1 MIRVEVKGL
10 AELER
15 QLIALGEKVG
25 TQVLREAGRAA
36 LEPVLEDMKEHAG
49 FDESANTEH
58 MRDSVKIRSSTSKAK
73 GNAVVYLRVGPS
85 KTHFI
90 KALAQEMGT
99 VKQVA
104 APFIRPALDYNQAKV
119 LRILAVEIRDRIE
132 NKR

>member
-1 MIRVEVKGL
+1 MIRMEVKGL
-10 AELER
+10 KELER
-15 QLIALGEKVG
+15 QLMALGEKVG

-49 FDESANTEH
+49 YDEAAAGEH
-58 MRDSVKIRSSTSKAK
+58 MRDTIKIRSSSSKAK

-85 KTHFI
+85 KKHFI

-104 APFIRPALDYNQAKV
+104 SPFIRPALDYQKAKV